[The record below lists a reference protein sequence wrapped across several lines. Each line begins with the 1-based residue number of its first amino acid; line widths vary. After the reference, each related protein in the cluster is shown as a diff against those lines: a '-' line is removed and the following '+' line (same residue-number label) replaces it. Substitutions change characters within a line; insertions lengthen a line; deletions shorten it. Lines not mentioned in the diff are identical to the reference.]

1 MLCVYIYNIYIFI
14 FICTHTQLTMIF
26 FFFPE
31 QPGPVLDFKPL
42 LVTRDSCTL
51 SWKKPVSDG
60 GSRIVAY
67 VLEVLNGE
75 DKWKEL
81 LRSKNMQYSAKDL
94 AEGKEYKYR
103 VMATNDTGNGPVK
116 ELSIVAKD
124 VVGEII

>member
-1 MLCVYIYNIYIFI
+1 MYHKDYEIKSIKYLFS
-14 FICTHTQLTMIF
+14 
-26 FFFPE
+26 E
-31 QPGPVLDFKPL
+31 QPGPVLDFKAL

-51 SWKKPVSDG
+51 SWKKPISDG
-60 GSRIVAY
+60 GSRIIAY

-94 AEGKEYKYR
+94 VEGREYKYR
-103 VMATNDTGNGPVK
+103 VLATNDAGDGPVK

-124 VVGEII
+124 VIGEII

>member
-1 MLCVYIYNIYIFI
+1 M
-14 FICTHTQLTMIF
+14 
-26 FFFPE
+26 
-31 QPGPVLDFKPL
+31 DFKAL

-51 SWKKPVSDG
+51 SWKKPVTDG
-60 GSRIVAY
+60 GSRIIAY

-94 AEGKEYKYR
+94 VEGREYKYR
-103 VMATNDTGNGPVK
+103 VMATNDAGDGPVK

-124 VVGEII
+124 VIGEIL